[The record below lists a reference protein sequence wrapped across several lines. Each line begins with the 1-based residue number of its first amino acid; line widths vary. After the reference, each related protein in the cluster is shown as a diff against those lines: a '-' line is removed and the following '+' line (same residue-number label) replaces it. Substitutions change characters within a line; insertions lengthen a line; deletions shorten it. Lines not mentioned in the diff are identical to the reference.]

1 MKHRRFGCTG
11 IDISELVFGGGFVG
25 GILID
30 ADDDTR
36 REAIRRALDAGV
48 NWIDTAPSYG
58 QGQSETAL
66 GWLLGELHEQH
77 SSARAMK
84 LLKRGVSNISASPM
98 IISGSFFC
106 LSPWDRFCAQR

>member
-1 MKHRRFGCTG
+1 VKHRRFGCTG

-48 NWIDTAPSYG
+48 NWIRS
-58 QGQSETAL
+58 
-66 GWLLGELHEQH
+66 WLVAG
-77 SSARAMK
+77 
-84 LLKRGVSNISASPM
+84 GVA
-98 IISGSFFC
+98 
-106 LSPWDRFCAQR
+106 